1 MKNGEP
7 WPFLGEGGRS
17 KILGGVEMVI
27 FLSDKFAKLCSI
39 REFIRTLRI
48 DMFKNGNFQIMI
60 HVDYI
65 KNDIKK
71 VERALEISSL
81 DISLAKDRKRRRDNN
96 RIKIFLHVPNP

>member
-1 MKNGEP
+1 
-7 WPFLGEGGRS
+7 
-17 KILGGVEMVI
+17 MVI

-39 REFIRTLRI
+39 REFIRTFCI

>member
-1 MKNGEP
+1 
-7 WPFLGEGGRS
+7 
-17 KILGGVEMVI
+17 
-27 FLSDKFAKLCSI
+27 
-39 REFIRTLRI
+39 
-48 DMFKNGNFQIMI
+48 MI